1 MVLSVEQDRLV
12 SPPTL
17 ATNYAITRC
26 VETSKNGR
34 VKKKEK
40 KKIDGQK
47 RVAPS
52 KAVTNLCPLFGERES
67 SPERHGKNAQA
78 SAV

>member
-17 ATNYAITRC
+17 ATNYVITR
-26 VETSKNGR
+26 TFAAWKR
-34 VKKKEK
+34 AKKKEK
-40 KKIDGQK
+40 KKMDGQK

-52 KAVTNLCPLFGERES
+52 KAVTNLRPLFGERES
-67 SPERHGKNAQA
+67 PPERHGKNAQA